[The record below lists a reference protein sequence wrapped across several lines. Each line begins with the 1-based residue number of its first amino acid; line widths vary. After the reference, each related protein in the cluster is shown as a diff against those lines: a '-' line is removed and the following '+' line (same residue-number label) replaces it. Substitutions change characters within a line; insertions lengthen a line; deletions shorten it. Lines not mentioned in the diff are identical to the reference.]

1 MVQEIITAKSEQRLF
16 SQCYLYKLQATSQL
30 GI

>member
-16 SQCYLYKLQATSQL
+16 CQCYSYKPQATSQL
-30 GI
+30 VN